1 MLRGMTEPNSNSPHQ
16 GVPHDDK
23 SSRLKTSLLE
33 QWGWMKG
40 YSGRVF
46 SDDLVAAIVVTILL
60 VPQSLAYALLAGLPP
75 QVGIYVSIF
84 PLIAYAL
91 LGSSNYVNVGPTAV
105 ISLMTAASIVVLPEE
120 MRLVS
125 AAALALMVG
134 LMLIGAGL
142 IKAGSIMNFISR
154 PVVSAYITGAALL
167 IIVSQLKHILG
178 VKADGTTAIEL
189 INSLLDNL
197 KYAKPLALL
206 TGGVAII
213 LFWFVRKI
221 LPFLLVKAGVKS
233 RHAKLLSR
241 MAPIVIITA
250 FVGISAILMWG
261 ERYGLRVVGVIPA
274 GLPPMSLPIMDRGDF
289 EVLIIPAIVI
299 AIVAFV
305 DSTST
310 AQELASRT
318 RGRIDANKELLGLG
332 ASNLVAGFSGGYPI
346 NGSMSRSAVNFT
358 AGGKTPVV
366 SLIVAGFMAL
376 TAVFLTPILQS
387 LPLSVLAALIIV
399 ACFNLLDFK
408 ALWKT
413 WVYSRAD
420 GITAIATFF
429 AVLLFGVQWGVL
441 VGVILAMGLHIKS
454 TLKPHMA
461 IVGRFPGT
469 EHYRDADKFVVETT
483 EEVKTLRIDESLYY
497 ANARYLEDKVA
508 RIVAE
513 NPKMHDLILMCT
525 AVNHIDASALSSLFE
540 INKRLY
546 MAGINLHFSDM
557 QSRVRERLF
566 RSDFLDKLTGEI
578 FMSQHEAVLTLQPE
592 PDWSEYSDHID
603 IH

>member
-1 MLRGMTEPNSNSPHQ
+1 
-16 GVPHDDK
+16 
-23 SSRLKTSLLE
+23 
-33 QWGWMKG
+33 MKD
-40 YSGRVF
+40 YSAGVF
-46 SDDLVAAIVVTILL
+46 SEDLVAAIVVTILL

-105 ISLMTAASIVVLPEE
+105 ISLMTAASIAALPEE
-120 MRLVS
+120 MRLIS

-134 LMLIGAGL
+134 LMLIVAGFL
-142 IKAGSIMNFISR
+142 KAGSIMNFISR

-167 IIVSQLKHILG
+167 IIISQLKHVLG
-178 VKADGTTAIEL
+178 VAADGTTAIEL
-189 INSLLDNL
+189 VRNLLANL
-197 KYAKPLALL
+197 DATKPAAII
-206 TGGVAII
+206 TGGVAIA
-213 LFWFVRKI
+213 LFWSIRKF
-221 LPFLLVKAGVKS
+221 LPFILVKMGLKS
-233 RHAKLLSR
+233 RHAKLLGR
-241 MAPIVIITA
+241 MAPIVVIA
-250 FVGISAILMWG
+250 GFVLISAALTWS
-261 ERYGLRVVGVIPA
+261 ERYGLRVVGIIPA
-274 GLPPMSLPIMDRGDF
+274 GLPPLSLPLMGQGDF
-289 EVLIIPAIVI
+289 EVLLVPAIVI

-332 ASNLVAGFSGGYPI
+332 ASNFVAGITGGYPI
-346 NGSMSRSAVNFT
+346 NGSMSRSAVNFS
-358 AGGKTPVV
+358 AGGKTPMV
-366 SLIVAGFMAL
+366 SMLVAGFMAL
-376 TAVFLTPILQS
+376 TAVFLTPILQT

-408 ALWKT
+408 SLWKT

-420 GITAIATFF
+420 GITALATFF
-429 AVLLFGVQWGVL
+429 AVLLLGVQWGVL
-441 VGVILAMGLHIKS
+441 IGVVLAMGLHIKS

-461 IVGRFPGT
+461 LVGRFPGT
-469 EHYRDADKFVVETT
+469 EHYRDADKFVVETN
-483 EEVKTLRIDESLYY
+483 EQVKTLRIDESLYY

-508 RIVAE
+508 RIVADS
-513 NPKMHDLILMCT
+513 PKMQDLIFMCT
-525 AVNHIDASALSSLFE
+525 AVNHIDASALSSLE
-540 INKRLY
+540 AINNRLQT
-546 MAGINLHFSDM
+546 AGISLHFSDM

-566 RSDFLDKLTGEI
+566 RSDFLDQITGEI
-578 FMSQHEAVLTLQPE
+578 FMSQHEAMLTLQPE